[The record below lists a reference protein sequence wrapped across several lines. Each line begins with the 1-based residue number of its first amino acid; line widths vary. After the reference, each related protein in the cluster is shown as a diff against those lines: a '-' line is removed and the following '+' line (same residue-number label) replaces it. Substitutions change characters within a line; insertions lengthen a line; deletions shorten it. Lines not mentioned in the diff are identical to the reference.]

1 MNKYRL
7 FIKEHA
13 SFLLFQ
19 FVLLLFIVLLFWLD
33 GSRDWGTAVYA
44 IVMGIMLTIG
54 YLLVKFITRRSFYEV
69 YERDPGRMEDAL
81 IGRPQTPEHR
91 MTAQYMR
98 KLYRLYH
105 SDVQKLDAAQHR
117 QLHFINQWVHQMK
130 TPISVLGL
138 LLQEEEIDRK
148 SFHEELDRLQD
159 GLDAVL
165 VNARLETFEDDMRI
179 ERIVLED
186 LVRQVVTEH
195 KRLFITNG
203 VFPEIHVDP
212 EYVVA
217 TDPKW
222 MKIILG
228 QFITNAVKY
237 TFKKGKKVYMTADRT
252 EQGIK
257 LTVED
262 EGIGIPETDVKRVTR
277 AFFTGENG
285 RKTGESTGMGLYIAS
300 EVCERLGHALTI
312 ESKVGEGTAVSV
324 LFSNGEA
331 VENDGAENRRVIGSD
346 ENL

>member
-1 MNKYRL
+1 MNKYKL
-7 FIKEHA
+7 FIREHA
-13 SFLLFQ
+13 AFLLFQ
-19 FVLLLFIVLLFWLD
+19 LILLLFITLLFWLD
-33 GSRDWGTAVYA
+33 GARNWSTAIYA
-44 IVMGIMLTIG
+44 VLMGILLTCG
-54 YLLVKFITRRSFYEV
+54 YLLAKFITRRSFYEV
-69 YERDPGRMEDAL
+69 LERKPTRMEDAL

-91 MTAQYMR
+91 ITAQYMR
-98 KLYRLYH
+98 NMYRLYH
-105 SDVQKLDAAQHR
+105 SDVQKLDTAQHR

-179 ERIVLED
+179 ERVVLEE

-203 VFPEIHVDP
+203 VFPEITVDKNF
-212 EYVVA
+212 VVA
-217 TDPKW
+217 TDRKW

-237 TFKKGKKVYMTADRT
+237 TFEKGKKVYVTAENMSD
-252 EQGIK
+252 GIQ
-257 LTVED
+257 LTVCD
-262 EGIGIPETDVKRVTR
+262 EGIGIPDTDLKRVTR

-300 EVCERLGHALTI
+300 EVCGRLGHTMTI
-312 ESKVGEGTAVSV
+312 ESKVDEGTAVTV

-331 VENDGAENRRVIGSD
+331 VENDGTKNRRIDGSD

>member
-1 MNKYRL
+1 MNKYKL

-13 SFLLFQ
+13 AFGAFQ
-19 FVLLLFIVLLFWLD
+19 LGLLLFIVLLFWLD
-33 GSRDWGTAVYA
+33 GARDWSTAIYA
-44 IVMGIMLTIG
+44 VLMGLMLTLG
-54 YLLVKFITRRSFYEV
+54 FLLAKFVRRRSYYDV
-69 YERDPGRMEDAL
+69 LEREPGRMEDAL

-91 MTAQYMR
+91 VTAQYMR

-105 SDVQKLDAAQHR
+105 SDVQKLDMAQHR

-138 LLQEEEIDRK
+138 LLEEDEIDKK

-179 ERIVLED
+179 ERTQLEE
-186 LVRQVVTEH
+186 LVRQVVTDH

-203 VFPEIHVDP
+203 VFPEIHIDSGF
-212 EYVVA
+212 VVA
-217 TDPKW
+217 TDLKW
-222 MKIILG
+222 MRIILG
-228 QFITNAVKY
+228 QFLTNAVKY
-237 TFKKGKKVYMTADRT
+237 TFEKGKKVYVTATNSTD
-252 EQGIK
+252 GIR
-257 LTVED
+257 LTVRD

-300 EVCERLGHALTI
+300 EVCGRLGHEMTI
-312 ESKVGEGTAVSV
+312 ESTVNEGTAVSV
-324 LFSNGEA
+324 LFSNGE
-331 VENDGAENRRVIGSD
+331 VGEPDGT
-346 ENL
+346 

>member
-1 MNKYRL
+1 MNKYKL
-7 FIKEHA
+7 FVKEHIP
-13 SFLLFQ
+13 FLLFQ
-19 FVLLLFIVLLFWLD
+19 VVLLLFIVLLFWLD
-33 GSRDWGTAVYA
+33 GARDWGTALYA
-44 IVMGIMLTIG
+44 MMMGIMLTIG
-54 YLLVKFITRRSFYEV
+54 YLFAKFITRRSFYEV
-69 YERDPGRMEDAL
+69 YEREPGRMEDAL

-98 KLYRLYH
+98 KLYKLYH

-179 ERIVLED
+179 ERVALED

-212 EYVVA
+212 GFVVA

-222 MKIILG
+222 LKIILG

-237 TFKKGKKVYMTADRT
+237 TFEKGKKVYVNASKTA
-252 EQGIK
+252 EGIQ
-257 LTVED
+257 LIVQD
-262 EGIGIPETDVKRVTR
+262 EGIGIPETDLKRVTR

-300 EVCERLGHALTI
+300 EVSGRLGHMLTI
-312 ESKVGEGTAVSV
+312 ESKVDEGTAVSM
-324 LFSNGEA
+324 LFLNGEA
-331 VENDGAENRRVIGSD
+331 VENDGTKNRRIDGSD

>member
-1 MNKYRL
+1 MNKYKL

-13 SFLLFQ
+13 AFLLFQ
-19 FVLLLFIVLLFWLD
+19 FILLLFITLLFWLD
-33 GSRDWGTAVYA
+33 GARDWSTAIYA
-44 IVMGIMLTIG
+44 VFMGILLTSG
-54 YLLVKFITRRSFYEV
+54 YLLAKFITRRSFYEV
-69 YERDPGRMEDAL
+69 LERQPTRMEDAL

-91 MTAQYMR
+91 VTAQYMR
-98 KLYRLYH
+98 NMYRLYH
-105 SDVQKLDAAQHR
+105 SDVQKLYTAQHR

-179 ERIVLED
+179 ERVVLEE

-195 KRLFITNG
+195 KRLFITNE
-203 VFPEIHVDP
+203 VFPEINVDKNF
-212 EYVVA
+212 VVA
-217 TDPKW
+217 TDRKW
-222 MKIILG
+222 LKIILG

-237 TFKKGKKVYMTADRT
+237 TFEKGKKVYVTAVNT
-252 EQGIK
+252 SKGIQ
-257 LTVED
+257 LTICD
-262 EGIGIPETDVKRVTR
+262 EGIGIPESDLKRVTR

-300 EVCERLGHALTI
+300 EVCGRLGHRMTI
-312 ESKVGEGTAVSV
+312 ESKMGEGTAVTV

-331 VENDGAENRRVIGSD
+331 VENDGTKNRRIVGSD

>member
-1 MNKYRL
+1 MNKYKL
-7 FIKEHA
+7 FLRENVP
-13 SFLLFQ
+13 FVVFQ
-19 FVLLLFIVLLFWLD
+19 IGLLLFIVLLFWLD
-33 GSRDWGTAVYA
+33 GARDWSTAVYA
-44 IVMGIMLTIG
+44 ILMGIMLTMG
-54 YLLVKFITRRSFYEV
+54 YLLVKFIGRRSFYEV
-69 YERDPGRMEDAL
+69 LEREPGRMEEAL
-81 IGRPQTPEHR
+81 IGRPQTLEHR
-91 MTAQYMR
+91 MTANYMR

-159 GLDAVL
+159 GLNAVL

-179 ERIVLED
+179 ERVVLQE

-203 VFPEIHVDP
+203 VFPEIHVD
-212 EYVVA
+212 ENFVVA

-222 MKIILG
+222 MKVIVG

-237 TFKKGKKVYMTADRT
+237 TFEKGKKVVAIAENTA
-252 EQGIK
+252 EGIV
-257 LTVED
+257 LTVRD
-262 EGIGIPETDVKRVTR
+262 EGIGIPDTDVKRVTR

-300 EVCERLGHALTI
+300 EVCGRLGHELTI
-312 ESKVGEGTAVSV
+312 ESEVGEGTAVSV

-331 VENDGAENRRVIGSD
+331 VENDGAKDRRVIGSD